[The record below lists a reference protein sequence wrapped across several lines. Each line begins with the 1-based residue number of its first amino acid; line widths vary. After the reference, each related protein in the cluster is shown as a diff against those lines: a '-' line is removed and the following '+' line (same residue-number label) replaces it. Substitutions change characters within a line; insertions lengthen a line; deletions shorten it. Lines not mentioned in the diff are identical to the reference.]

1 MCCLSCPVR
10 GTWLQQRQQTQPG
23 LQLHELAQADTQD
36 GEEQASRRGVG
47 SLVHMLL
54 ATALPTEP
62 SHQGPHQGKCLCQ
75 LVQGLLCPLP
85 GVLQLAQR
93 VFIGP
98 LAQPLRQG
106 AQTHEVALLLALLG
120 HRGDVETL
128 KGCGEAGCDGE
139 AGEAW

>member
-10 GTWLQQRQQTQPG
+10 GTWLQQPQQTQPG
-23 LQLHELAQADTQD
+23 LQLHESAQADMQD
-36 GEEQASRRGVG
+36 GEEQATRRGVG

-62 SHQGPHQGKCLCQ
+62 SHQGPHQGPHQGKRLCQ

-85 GVLQLAQR
+85 RVLQLAQR
-93 VFIGP
+93 VFVGP

-106 AQTHEVALLLALLG
+106 AQTYEVALLLALLG
-120 HRGDVETL
+120 H
-128 KGCGEAGCDGE
+128 
-139 AGEAW
+139 